1 MLNSNQFSDLDAA
14 KSDLESKQ
22 IILKTGIDVQALLRI
37 LVDKEII
44 TREEINKYREEVSSS
59 PKYANALKY
68 VEQTLEEIKY
78 YETHPQERLQEMF
91 RRKMQE
97 K

>member
-1 MLNSNQFSDLDAA
+1 MLNINQFSDLDAA
-14 KSDLESKQ
+14 KRDLESKQ

-44 TREEINKYREEVSSS
+44 TRNEITKYREEVSAS

-68 VEQTLEEIKY
+68 VEQTLDEIKY
-78 YETHPQERLQEMF
+78 YENHPQERLQEML
-91 RRKMQE
+91 RRKMKE